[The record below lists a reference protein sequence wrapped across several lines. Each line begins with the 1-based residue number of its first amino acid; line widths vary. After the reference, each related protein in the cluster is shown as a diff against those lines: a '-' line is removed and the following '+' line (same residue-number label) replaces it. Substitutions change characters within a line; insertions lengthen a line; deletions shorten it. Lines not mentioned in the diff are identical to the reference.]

1 MHSKNNNEKRQLLY
15 FSKFKN
21 DMQYSNNVTH
31 HLKVLSKLNFV
42 IVGLINFNNFYIN
55 KLLYSLSPFF
65 VRVNNMPMSPW

>member
-21 DMQYSNNVTH
+21 DMQYSNNVTY

-42 IVGLINFNNFYIN
+42 IIGLINFNNFYIN